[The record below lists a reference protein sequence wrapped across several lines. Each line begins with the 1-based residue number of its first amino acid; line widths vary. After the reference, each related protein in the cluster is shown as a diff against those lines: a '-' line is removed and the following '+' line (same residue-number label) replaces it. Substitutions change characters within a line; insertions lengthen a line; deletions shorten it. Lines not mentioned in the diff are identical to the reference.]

1 MIFNIGLADVVGVV
15 RFEMADL
22 DLTPRLTRAGSLEA
36 LLLMNLY
43 VETSVDLQKRMLTV
57 VECDMRLIETVAHVT
72 NVYKMHDSSIICRG
86 TGPLSCPNLIAN
98 GKQGQPYHDVHKE
111 QIEYLLQGQFSCPEI
126 AMIVG
131 ASLSTIRRRMTFYG
145 LSVRSL
151 YSNMSDNVLHM
162 KW

>member
-57 VECDMRLIETVAHVT
+57 VECDMRLTETVQWH
-72 NVYKMHDSSIICRG
+72 
-86 TGPLSCPNLIAN
+86 
-98 GKQGQPYHDVHKE
+98 
-111 QIEYLLQGQFSCPEI
+111 
-126 AMIVG
+126 
-131 ASLSTIRRRMTFYG
+131 
-145 LSVRSL
+145 
-151 YSNMSDNVLHM
+151 MSQMFTRCLDA
-162 KW
+162 